1 MQWLRLLVED
11 SLKAE
16 VLSLKEQLK
25 RNTADASLLRKSND
39 ELQVV
44 LERCLKKLNTEMEE
58 KLSMIDRLNAVY
70 LNSVQFQGCNA
81 LHAQNLGRWLLALRL
96 VFKVEIRNF

>member
-1 MQWLRLLVED
+1 LVED

-16 VLSLKEQLK
+16 VLRLKEQLK
-25 RNTADASLLRKSND
+25 RNTADALLLRKSND

-70 LNSVQFQGCNA
+70 LNSVQFQRCNA
-81 LHAQNLGRWLLALRL
+81 LNAKNLGLWLLALRF